1 MSCRVLKRDM
11 ELAMLDAVVE
21 QAAALGI
28 RQLLGQYIP
37 TSKNAMVA
45 DHYRKLGFEHVAT
58 DPESGGTVWTLSLSS
73 YSPRNRHIQVL
84 EHARG

>member
-1 MSCRVLKRDM
+1 VLKREM

-28 RQLLGQYIP
+28 RQLRGRYIP

-58 DPESGGTVWTLSLSS
+58 DPENGGSVWTLSLSS